1 MVEVEGWKNIVKT
14 GNLIF
19 YMLWLTYFVLTGAKL
34 VLKYK
39 KKSDFLFYFICK
51 LLFMGNILFHLIM
64 TLKSNRDFIAS
75 MMFPWFTT
83 ISLLLVST
91 VLCLLRTAE
100 IEDKKERQKL
110 YFLFISDIAY
120 VLFVSVQVL
129 IVLLLCTDVESTR
142 GLDDLVNDP
151 EQMNGLLSY
160 LNKKMD
166 YAPPDNSN
174 KYIQTN
180 RFEGEGIHYIGKMF
194 SVQ

>member
-19 YMLWLTYFVLTGAKL
+19 YMLWLTYFVLSGAKL

-51 LLFMGNILFHLIM
+51 LLFMGTILIHLIM

-120 VLFVSVQVL
+120 VFFVSVQVL
-129 IVLLLCTDVESTR
+129 IVFLFCTNVESSR
-142 GLDDLVNDP
+142 GLDDLVKDP
-151 EQMNGLLSY
+151 EQMNSLMSY
-160 LNKKMD
+160 LTKKMD
-166 YAPPDNSN
+166 YVPPDNSN
-174 KYIQTN
+174 KYIKTN
-180 RFEGEGIHYIGKMF
+180 RFDGEGIHYIRKMF